1 MARDPKEYGPDPE
14 AFRPE
19 RFIDSA
25 ARDPSRVI
33 FGFGRRYVL
42 PLSDSKVS

>member
-1 MARDPKEYGPDPE
+1 MSRDEKEYGPDSE

-19 RFIDSA
+19 RFLDSNV
-25 ARDPSRVI
+25 RNPELHV

-42 PLSDSKVS
+42 MLGW